1 MTGLDISQENL
12 ETEKR
17 VVIEEYKQRYL
28 NQPYGDMSMLLRAL
42 AYRVHPYRW
51 ATIGLRP
58 ITSPEPRS
66 TKCAI
71 STAVSTT
78 RRTPFSPSRRYP
90 RRADDRPVRKMVR
103 PDRGQ
108 SATCGIASAGTAAN
122 RIPTGGGRTQRTST
136 MIVLAYHIGSR
147 TSPDFF
153 LGDMTSD
160 LLAGGESGRLYQ
172 HLVREQRLLGSVNAY
187 VSGEVDPGLFVFT
200 AQLLPSTTVEQA
212 EAALLREIEILQTE
226 KIDEYEL
233 EKIKNKFEANTL
245 FGELNVMNKAM
256 NLGFYEMLG
265 DLPSSTGK

>member
-1 MTGLDISQENL
+1 
-12 ETEKR
+12 
-17 VVIEEYKQRYL
+17 
-28 NQPYGDMSMLLRAL
+28 
-42 AYRVHPYRW
+42 
-51 ATIGLRP
+51 
-58 ITSPEPRS
+58 
-66 TKCAI
+66 
-71 STAVSTT
+71 
-78 RRTPFSPSRRYP
+78 
-90 RRADDRPVRKMVR
+90 MVR

-122 RIPTGGGRTQRTST
+122 RIPTGGGRTQRTGHDDRT
-136 MIVLAYHIGSR
+136 GLPHRLAHFSGLLPGRYDLR
-147 TSPDFF
+147 P
-153 LGDMTSD
+153 

-265 DLPSSTGK
+265 DLPLINREVTIYRSQTAEQIADFSRRTFRPENRSTLIYRAKQ

>member
-1 MTGLDISQENL
+1 
-12 ETEKR
+12 
-17 VVIEEYKQRYL
+17 
-28 NQPYGDMSMLLRAL
+28 
-42 AYRVHPYRW
+42 
-51 ATIGLRP
+51 
-58 ITSPEPRS
+58 
-66 TKCAI
+66 
-71 STAVSTT
+71 
-78 RRTPFSPSRRYP
+78 
-90 RRADDRPVRKMVR
+90 MVR

-122 RIPTGGGRTQRTST
+122 RIPTGGGRTQRTSHDDRT
-136 MIVLAYHIGSR
+136 GLPHRLAHFSGLLPGRY
-147 TSPDFF
+147 
-153 LGDMTSD
+153 D

-265 DLPSSTGK
+265 DLPLINREVTIYRSQTAEQIADFSRRTFRPENRSPLIYRAKQ